1 MKWERMHSAC
11 WAGGGG
17 WKVDIS
23 TVCGGVASLSY
34 IKVVDWMTLLDVF
47 MAETVCVAAGPPRP
61 GPAALEMTDKLR

>member
-1 MKWERMHSAC
+1 MKWERIHSRR
-11 WAGGGG
+11 AGGGG

-34 IKVVDWMTLLDVF
+34 KSGRLDDF
-47 MAETVCVAAGPPRP
+47 AGCVYGRNCLRGG

>member
-1 MKWERMHSAC
+1 MKWKRIHSRR
-11 WAGGGG
+11 AGGGG

-47 MAETVCVAAGPPRP
+47 MAETVCVAAGPARP
-61 GPAALEMTDKLR
+61 GCPRDDR